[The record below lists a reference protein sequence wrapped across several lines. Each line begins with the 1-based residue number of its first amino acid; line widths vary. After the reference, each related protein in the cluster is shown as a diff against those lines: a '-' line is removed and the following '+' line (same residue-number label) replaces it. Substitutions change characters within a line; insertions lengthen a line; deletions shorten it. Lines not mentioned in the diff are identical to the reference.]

1 MNEISIKQEEINI
14 GANIRRIR
22 LERKIKQT
30 ELVAMMQLRN
40 IRISRE
46 ALVKIERG
54 AQHITAIQLKG
65 FRDCLQT
72 TYDELLKES

>member
-1 MNEISIKQEEINI
+1 MNDICIKQEGIHI

-30 ELVAMMQLRN
+30 ELVAMMQLRD
-40 IRISRE
+40 IKISRE

-54 AQHITAIQLKG
+54 AQHITAKQLQG